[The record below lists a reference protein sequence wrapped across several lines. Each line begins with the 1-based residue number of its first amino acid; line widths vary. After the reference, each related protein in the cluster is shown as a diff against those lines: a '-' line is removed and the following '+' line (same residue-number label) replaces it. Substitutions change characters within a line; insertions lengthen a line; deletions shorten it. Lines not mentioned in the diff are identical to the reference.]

1 MKAFI
6 FDVDDTLYDQVQ
18 PFQNAYIKLFGKT
31 NKDIDKI
38 FVSSRKHSDE
48 VFEASENGLMT
59 MEEMYIYRIREA
71 LKEFGIL
78 ISDERALEFQRYYQ
92 EFQADIV
99 MTEKM
104 KKLLSDLGHCV
115 KMGVITNGPAQH
127 QWDKVQALGLTKW
140 IPRQNILVSGEAGA
154 AKPDRKIFDLAVCK
168 MGLDRTEAYYIGDS
182 PANDIVGAAN
192 AGWRT
197 IWFNRRNK
205 KAFSIKP
212 DYTVCSE
219 QELCNLIMKLAGL

>member
-1 MKAFI
+1 
-6 FDVDDTLYDQVQ
+6 
-18 PFQNAYIKLFGKT
+18 
-31 NKDIDKI
+31 
-38 FVSSRKHSDE
+38 
-48 VFEASENGLMT
+48 
-59 MEEMYIYRIREA
+59 
-71 LKEFGIL
+71 
-78 ISDERALEFQRYYQ
+78 
-92 EFQADIV
+92 
-99 MTEKM
+99 
-104 KKLLSDLGHCV
+104 
-115 KMGVITNGPAQH
+115 MGVITNGPAQH